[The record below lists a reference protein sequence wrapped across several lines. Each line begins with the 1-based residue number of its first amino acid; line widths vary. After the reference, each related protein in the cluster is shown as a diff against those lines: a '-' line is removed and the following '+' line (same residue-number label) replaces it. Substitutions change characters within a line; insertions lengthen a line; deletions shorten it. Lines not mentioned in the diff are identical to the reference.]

1 MDFPRRRKFPESARR
16 EPPPPRRCSDGSLLS
31 EEERNS
37 NTSMVGDD
45 KGLYPKC
52 RTRPYYFRRCKRIR
66 PTNIESLPN
75 ELLSDVLV
83 RLPADHLYD
92 RGRRV
97 CRRWYH
103 IIHSYDFVTR
113 QTQQSTYG
121 LLLSS
126 PKHEL
131 WDSGHHPI
139 FLTATQGPI
148 EASEFSYVFR
158 NTISNSCNGLG
169 TEAYTYFELPY
180 IINPATKQPFVIPP
194 MISRNCDMINCC
206 IAFASR
212 SMRYKLILPYVT
224 PQQLFIAILTIGV
237 DNSWRNVVSEELLL
251 SRWKNLVHTP
261 PLVTEWMFLSL
272 LVGDRDFAWDVWE
285 MTPETGEWREVLPG
299 VRLGAKKWSL
309 QQLASAGKDQELKPL
324 GWVKYPEVL
333 ALHFSGKSRTCIF

>member
-212 SMRYKLILPYVT
+212 SMR
-224 PQQLFIAILTIGV
+224 
-237 DNSWRNVVSEELLL
+237 N
-251 SRWKNLVHTP
+251 
-261 PLVTEWMFLSL
+261 WMFLSL